1 MQEAS
6 DQLDYNMN
14 LTSLLKEWTI
24 EGLIESDKLEATHFK
39 LNEIS
44 IDSLNSYQY
53 EEVVI
58 QNYTKAYSFNDRCGN
73 IIVAVYIDSVN
84 EFKTG
89 YKINGHDNLIFQPEK
104 LDKVEDYIRP
114 CPDDKK
120 INTVYKIL
128 TTEIIPDYLLSKS
141 PNKIMFN
148 PVSKSRARLV
158 DIILNKIVKD
168 NPNLVKKN
176 SYLIYIKR

>member
-1 MQEAS
+1 
-6 DQLDYNMN
+6 MN

-24 EGLIESDKLEATHFK
+24 EGLIESDRLEASYFE

-44 IDSLNSYQY
+44 IDPLNSYQY
-53 EEVVI
+53 EEVVMP
-58 QNYTKAYSFNDRCGN
+58 NYTKAYLFNDRCGN
-73 IIVAVYIDSVN
+73 TIVAVYIDSVN

-89 YKINGHDNLIFQPEK
+89 YKVKEVNTLVFEPEK
-104 LDKVEDYIRP
+104 LDNPELIKP

-120 INTVYKIL
+120 VNTVYKIL
-128 TTEIIPDYLLSKS
+128 TTEIIPNYLLSKS

-158 DIILNKIVKD
+158 DIILNKIVKS
-168 NPNLVKKN
+168 NPNLTKKN
-176 SYLIYIKR
+176 GYLIHTKR

>member
-1 MQEAS
+1 
-6 DQLDYNMN
+6 MN

-24 EGLIESDKLEATHFK
+24 EGLIESDRLEASYFK

-44 IDSLNSYQY
+44 IDPLNSYQY
-53 EEVVI
+53 EEVVMP
-58 QNYTKAYSFNDRCGN
+58 NYTKAYSFNDRCGN
-73 IIVAVYIDSVN
+73 TIVAVYIDSVN

-89 YKINGHDNLIFQPEK
+89 YKVKGVNTLVFEPEK
-104 LDKVEDYIRP
+104 LNSPELIKP

-120 INTVYKIL
+120 VNTVYKIL
-128 TTEIIPDYLLSKS
+128 TTEIIPNYLLSKS

-158 DIILNKIVKD
+158 NIILNKIVKS
-168 NPNLVKKN
+168 NPNLTKKN
-176 SYLIYIKR
+176 GYLIHTKR